1 MFSLRTNK
9 GVFAEIKNKTD
20 ILAVGVDKGLELAYN
35 INKCLIYKL
44 YFREAFSVTQ
54 RERQILQLI
63 EANPMIQQQEIAD
76 KLGIT
81 RSSVAVHISNL
92 TKKGCIAGKGYVLRT
107 GSYAVVVGGVNV
119 DIGGR
124 SFKALVGEDS
134 NPGEVIT
141 SLGGVGRNIAH
152 NMSLMGIDVR
162 LLSAYG
168 DDLNGERVAAS
179 CSELGIDLSHALR
192 VPGATTSTYLY
203 ITDPE
208 GEMAL
213 AVSDMEVCKRI
224 TPEYLSAN
232 LALLQN
238 AQVVVADANI
248 PEESLKFL
256 AENLFVPLFVDTVS
270 TAKAE
275 KVRSIL
281 PKIHTLKPN
290 RIEAELLSGVKIET
304 EADAEKAAAVLLE
317 KGVRRVFIS
326 MGAKGVFAAT
336 AKEKIWHGI
345 IPGRMVNT
353 TGCGDSFMGALVWAY
368 LEGMNLKDTAAA
380 GLAAGSITM
389 ESDETINPLMSAEL
403 LKKRM
408 KRK

>member
-1 MFSLRTNK
+1 M
-9 GVFAEIKNKTD
+9 
-20 ILAVGVDKGLELAYN
+20 
-35 INKCLIYKL
+35 
-44 YFREAFSVTQ
+44 TQ

-63 EANPMIQQQEIAD
+63 EANPMIQQQEIAE

-134 NPGEVIT
+134 NPGEVMT

-152 NMSLMGIDVR
+152 NMSLMGVDTR

-168 DDLNGERVAAS
+168 DDLNGERVAAP

-192 VPGATTSTYLY
+192 VSGASTSTYLY

-213 AVSDMEVCKRI
+213 AVSDMEVCKKI
-224 TPEYLSAN
+224 TPEYLSKN

-256 AENLFVPLFVDTVS
+256 ADNLFVPLFVDPVS
-270 TAKAE
+270 TVKAE
-275 KVRSIL
+275 KVRDIL

-290 RIEAELLSGVKIET
+290 KIEAELLSGVKIET
-304 EADAEKAAAVLLE
+304 AKDAEKAEKDAA
-317 KGVRRVFIS
+317 K
-326 MGAKGVFAAT
+326 A
-336 AKEKIWHGI
+336 AKEEAAKI
-345 IPGRMVNT
+345 
-353 TGCGDSFMGALVWAY
+353 DA
-368 LEGMNLKDTAAA
+368 DAAEA
-380 GLAAGSITM
+380 
-389 ESDETINPLMSAEL
+389 
-403 LKKRM
+403 
-408 KRK
+408 